1 MRELD
6 NVIGYEG
13 IKTELNRI
21 IDMIRNPAKYG
32 ELGVSAPKGILL
44 EGEPGIGKTLMAK
57 SFIKDSGLKSY
68 VIRKDRSDGEFVNY
82 IRETFEKAAKEAPA
96 VVLLDDLDKF
106 ANEDKTHLDA
116 EEYVAVQA
124 CIDNVK
130 DLNVFVI
137 ATSNDHWKLP
147 RSLVRNGR
155 FDKCF
160 YMHFPGLEDAKK
172 IIEFYLKNKKMEN
185 DVDVEEIARI
195 LEGHSCADLEA
206 VINEAGIYAGYENRK
221 RIRQEDI
228 KKAFVSKIFN
238 GCVSANSDPKSDRR
252 LAVHEAGHAVVSE
265 LLNPGQVAF
274 ISIEAKAHGIK
285 GVVRMHEDE
294 HFDEDFN
301 NIEADIMTLLA
312 GKAAT
317 ELILNEIDMGASG
330 DLCCAS
336 EKMSMLLDCS
346 AAYDFYSQPNRET
359 PSKNTANHLDTVKGA
374 ELSRCY
380 IKTKQLLGKNR
391 AFLEALIEAILNKGT
406 ITYKDI
412 APIREQYIIQN

>member
-1 MRELD
+1 MSEMD

-13 IKTELNRI
+13 IKTELNRV
-21 IDMIRNPAKYG
+21 IDMIKNPAKYD

-57 SFIKDSGLKSY
+57 SFIKDSGLKPY
-68 VIRKDRSDGEFVNY
+68 VIRKDRSDGEFVDY
-82 IRETFEKAAKEAPA
+82 IRETFEKAAKEAPS

-106 ANEDKTHLDA
+106 ANEDKAHLDA

-130 DLNVFVI
+130 DKNVFVI

-155 FDKCF
+155 FDKRF
-160 YMHFPGLEDAKK
+160 YMRFPELDDAKK
-172 IIEFYLKNKKMEN
+172 IIEFYLKNKKVGN
-185 DVDVEEIARI
+185 DIDVEEIARI
-195 LEGHSCADLEA
+195 LDGHSCADLEA

-221 RIRQEDI
+221 RINQNDI

-238 GCVSANSDPKSDRR
+238 GCVSTNSDPISDRR
-252 LAVHEAGHAVVSE
+252 LAVHEAGHAVISE

-285 GVVRMHEDE
+285 GIVRMHEDE
-294 HFDEDFN
+294 HFDENFN
-301 NIEADIMTLLA
+301 NVEADIMTLLA

-317 ELILNEIDMGASG
+317 ELILNEIDMGAVG
-330 DLCCAS
+330 DLCCAG
-336 EKMSMLLDCS
+336 EEMSRLLDCS
-346 AAYDFYSQPNRET
+346 AAYDFYSQRDREE
-359 PSKNTANHLDTVKGA
+359 PSEKINDHISTVKGA
-374 ELSRCY
+374 ELTRCY

-391 AFLEALIEAILNKGT
+391 FFLEALIEAIIEKRT

-412 APIREQYIIQN
+412 AQIRKKYIA